1 MQYAYSLCTNQYF
14 LSHNRKKMKKIYSL
28 MLALAA
34 AAVTPAAAETVTL
47 IVDNPEAIRITRYD
61 YNVGSEVDVVSP
73 IEAVNQIEYNI
84 TDYWSITIKPQD
96 GFKLDKVLLDGNDKL
111 YGNSMFYLYL
121 DASQADVVYNV
132 TTKNLAESRNSTATL
147 TVDDASKVQ
156 LTRGDYSEVTLS
168 NGTNIVKF
176 DAATETP
183 FMLRSTNGGD
193 LFSVTHNGNSLT
205 PQYGWYKLY
214 VEDGSEI
221 DIKADFPD
229 ETHLVKMTVPEGCED
244 FVSSVVD
251 ANYQNIEGD
260 ILAGISMKAGT
271 KFTVNFNTAS
281 YAIDKFSVNGKQMT
295 DIYSS
300 YTTTVTSEDLLMQA
314 EVHPYGSFDVVFN
327 VDDPT
332 RLQMFEGYNSYG
344 TAYNLVAGDNTFS
357 FQESQYST
365 PQVYMQPTAGN
376 IIQSV
381 TRYNG
386 DNEPEV
392 IEYFP
397 MNVYKGDRIEIVTA
411 EKVRDQAILLW
422 IDPQAYDNI
431 SAIRF
436 QNYNEAIA
444 NGPYEAGTN
453 EVKFA
458 SADMPFNMYIDVRH
472 PDPIPDNYQPWQ
484 PVVFLNDL
492 SLSGTTSFYFTNDP
506 AGEIYLASGDMLR
519 IFKDTPVMHIVN
531 VTFADGTPAE
541 NFEISADTQA
551 VEDWAEAGLFTAYE
565 RSTISVKWNKP
576 ADEEGF
582 YFVHSCN
589 LDGTD
594 LTPDENGV
602 CTFAVSGDHTL
613 LLTQTKNSG
622 IDNVVSAEGT
632 ADNAIYNLQG
642 IKVADSAAELDRLPA
657 GIYVCGGKKIAVK

>member
-1 MQYAYSLCTNQYF
+1 
-14 LSHNRKKMKKIYSL
+14 MKKIYSL

-34 AAVTPAAAETVTL
+34 IAATPAAADTVTL

-61 YNVGSEVDVVSP
+61 YEAGEEVDVISP
-73 IEAVNQIEYNI
+73 ITAVNQIEYNV
-84 TDYWSITIKPQD
+84 TDYWSITVKPLD
-96 GFKLDKVLLDGNDKL
+96 GFKLDKVLLDGADKL
-111 YGNSMFYLYL
+111 YGNTSFYLYL
-121 DASQADVVYNV
+121 DSSQADKVYNISTV
-132 TTKNLAESRNSTATL
+132 NLAESRNATATI
-147 TVDDASKVQ
+147 TIDDASKVT
-156 LTRGDYSEVTLS
+156 LSRGDYSEIALD
-168 NGTNIVKF
+168 NGTNTVKF

-183 FMLRSTNGGD
+183 FMLRSKTGSD
-193 LFSVTHNGNSLT
+193 LFSVTHNGAPVT
-205 PQYGWYKLY
+205 PQYSYYTFY
-214 VEDGSEI
+214 VEDGSQI

-229 ETHLVKMTVPEGCED
+229 ESHMVKMTVPEGCGD

-271 KFTVNFNTAS
+271 KFTVNFNTS
-281 YAIDKFSVNGKQMT
+281 NYAIDKLTVNGRQIT
-295 DIYSS
+295 EIYSS
-300 YTTTVTSEDLLMQA
+300 YTTTVTSEDILMEA
-314 EVHPYGSFDVVFN
+314 EIHPYGSFDVVFN

-357 FQESQYST
+357 FQEAPYST

-411 EKVRDQAILLW
+411 EKVRDRSILLW

-436 QNYNEAIA
+436 QNYNEAVA
-444 NGPYEAGTN
+444 NGPYEAGIN

-458 SADMPFNMYIDVRH
+458 AADMPFNMYIDVKH

-484 PVVFLNDL
+484 PVVFHNDL
-492 SLSGTTSFYFTNDP
+492 SLNGSTSFYFTNDP
-506 AGEIYLASGDMLR
+506 TGEIYLASGDMLR

-551 VEDWAEAGLFTAYE
+551 VEDWAETGLFTAYE
-565 RSTISVKWNKP
+565 RSTINVKWNKP

-589 LDGTD
+589 LDGAD
-594 LTPDENGV
+594 ITPDENGV

-613 LLTQTKNSG
+613 HLTQTRNSG
-622 IDNVVSAEGT
+622 IDNVIAAKGT